1 MGESLLTGLHGL
13 LRCASIRAAAQAR
26 HRVVGGDEL
35 RDLVRE
41 LILGRQVGSATRRL
55 HPEIKEHHSDTKMG
69 RFNKGELGLL
79 YEIQRVIGEGTS
91 RTGLSLNRAD
101 TRRGAGVGSAAQACR
116 CLVAALLVGG
126 A

>member
-55 HPEIKEHHSDTKMG
+55 HVPVWG
-69 RFNKGELGLL
+69 RRRKLVGALL
-79 YEIQRVIGEGTS
+79 QRCWWAAREP
-91 RTGLSLNRAD
+91 
-101 TRRGAGVGSAAQACR
+101 GS
-116 CLVAALLVGG
+116 LVAALLVGG